1 MPAVEEGS
9 ARHLVSFLEMMAVTA
24 TLGRRRDG
32 GGGSQLPRKTGKM
45 REEPREFASPAER
58 GPGELR
64 DSKQQPGAS

>member
-1 MPAVEEGS
+1 MPGVEEES
-9 ARHLVSFLEMMAVTA
+9 VHHLVSFLETVAVKA

-32 GGGSQLPRKTGKM
+32 GGGSQLPRKTGKT

-64 DSKQQPGAS
+64 DSKQQPGAP

>member
-1 MPAVEEGS
+1 MLGVEEGS
-9 ARHLVSFLEMMAVTA
+9 VHHLVSSLEMVAVKA
-24 TLGRRRDG
+24 TLGRWRDG